1 MEEKEKMTIEQQEE
15 KTNKKSRK
23 GGAHAKPKKKS
34 LSQKILLALT
44 IICLVGAVISGGL
57 ILMKYLIIRHDQSE
71 ADKLYQKTESSE
83 EVAPESEPE
92 LDPTTGIISDF
103 NALYNVNQD
112 IKGYVYIDGTGL
124 SSVVVQ
130 SDDNDYY
137 LRRNF
142 YGKSILGIPFIDYRA
157 EITPTDQSQNLTL
170 YGHAASDGSYF
181 APIKEYKSLDF
192 YKQHPIINF
201 DTIYGRGQYKVIGAF
216 MAEVDPDMEGYFG
229 YHDYVDMT
237 KEQFETFL
245 LEIDKRSYF
254 NTTVDVD
261 YSDRFI
267 TLSTC
272 ETLTPEKPT
281 PYRMVVVARKVR
293 PGEPYAV
300 NVEGATINKD
310 MIMPE
315 VWVEQNGKANP
326 YA

>member
-1 MEEKEKMTIEQQEE
+1 MEEKEKMTTEQEE
-15 KTNKKSRK
+15 SAKKELKK
-23 GGAHAKPKKKS
+23 GGAHMMKKKKS
-34 LSQKILLALT
+34 LSQKILLVL
-44 IICLVGAVISGGL
+44 IILCLVGAVVSGGL
-57 ILMKYLIIRHDQSE
+57 ILLKYIIIRQDQSA
-71 ADKLYQKTESSE
+71 ADALYQKTESSD
-83 EVAPESEPE
+83 EVAPESSAE
-92 LDPTTGIISDF
+92 LDPQTGIIPDF
-103 NALYNVNQD
+103 NALYQVNQD
-112 IKGYVYIDGTGL
+112 IIGYVYIEGTGL

-130 SDDNDYY
+130 SDDNEYY

-142 YGKSILGIPFIDYRA
+142 YGKSILGIPFVDYRA
-157 EITPTDQSQNLTL
+157 QITPTDQSQNLTL

-181 APIKEYKSLDF
+181 APIKDYKSIDF
-192 YKQHPIINF
+192 YREHPIINF
-201 DTIYGRGQYKVIGAF
+201 DTIYGRAQYKIIGAF
-216 MAEVDPDMEGYFG
+216 MAEVDPEMEGYFG

-237 KEQFETFL
+237 EDEFETFIS
-245 LEIDKRSYF
+245 EIDKRSYF

-293 PGEPYAV
+293 PGEAYAV
-300 NVEGATINKD
+300 DVDGATINED